1 MHAFFS
7 KKVKFLD
14 YYSTEGRDFVIKQE
28 NNLKIDILKINT
40 IVLTVVFEA
49 INVIE

>member
-28 NNLKIDILKINT
+28 NNFKDRHSEDKHNCSYSRI
-40 IVLTVVFEA
+40 
-49 INVIE
+49 